1 MHWGLP
7 LLQSGRKI
15 WSSLARATPLLSV
28 CLHRQP
34 TALDRPLCN
43 NPFNLEDPD
52 HLQKNIVFA
61 TLIKSSTSR
70 STAVCLPSWPTHCL
84 LLCNSVTY
92 MARPLDPGMA
102 LWTHYASVY
111 TYIKESH
118 DLSAIQWWQSAT
130 PMSVVKVLLHRVFL
144 MCHICLH
151 PHILKLLTHGGIS
164 RPV

>member
-15 WSSLARATPLLSV
+15 WSSLAWATPLQSV
-28 CLHRQP
+28 CLHGQP
-34 TALDRPLCN
+34 TALD
-43 NPFNLEDPD
+43 
-52 HLQKNIVFA
+52 
-61 TLIKSSTSR
+61 IK
-70 STAVCLPSWPTHCL
+70 CF
-84 LLCNSVTY
+84 LLCYSVTY

-118 DLSAIQWWQSAT
+118 DLSAIQWWRSAT

-151 PHILKLLTHGGIS
+151 PYILKLLTHGGIS
-164 RPV
+164 RPVWCSCICICICICTPTQAQTADTRWDIGRF

>member
-1 MHWGLP
+1 MGYCFVRIVRQDWPKWFDVIRHLRISCMHWGLP

-15 WSSLARATPLLSV
+15 WSSLARATPLQSV
-28 CLHRQP
+28 CLHGQP
-34 TALDRPLCN
+34 TALD
-43 NPFNLEDPD
+43 
-52 HLQKNIVFA
+52 
-61 TLIKSSTSR
+61 IK
-70 STAVCLPSWPTHCL
+70 CF

-92 MARPLDPGMA
+92 LARPLDPGMA
-102 LWTHYASVY
+102 LWTQYASVY

-118 DLSAIQWWQSAT
+118 DLSAKQWWRSVT
-130 PMSVVKVLLHRVFL
+130 PMSVVKVLLHGVFL